1 MKQIASNFK
10 DLEQKQS
17 ICYYY
22 YFSGSDQ
29 IQMVK
34 IPEQRCKRQIRS
46 DNKTHRSKHLQP
58 NEKKKEIINSGG
70 YGCKLVK

>member
-17 ICYYY
+17 KCYYY

-34 IPEQRCKRQIRS
+34 ISEQRYKRQIRS

-58 NEKKKEIINSGG
+58 NEKKRNYKQWRVW
-70 YGCKLVK
+70 L

>member
-17 ICYYY
+17 KCYYY

-34 IPEQRCKRQIRS
+34 ISEQRYKRQIRS

-58 NEKKKEIINSGG
+58 NEKKNYKQWRVR
-70 YGCKLVK
+70 L